1 MNASRSPDLEQRTL
15 FDVTTIGHYIGP
27 RVSKCAQTTDKAV
40 DYHVYP
46 SGRKVIKA
54 FTANDFQF
62 FDANGQVVIELL
74 DASID
79 VVDRVCITWRI
90 QKITRIIRR

>member
-1 MNASRSPDLEQRTL
+1 MPDLEQRTL
-15 FDVTTIGHYIGP
+15 FDVTTIRRYVGP
-27 RVSKCAQTTDKAV
+27 RMSKCAQTTDKAV

-62 FDANGQVVIELL
+62 FDVNDQVVKNYQMPPLMLLIEFVLL
-74 DASID
+74 GAFK
-79 VVDRVCITWRI
+79 
-90 QKITRIIRR
+90 KIARIIRR